1 MVKDD
6 QWGYTNHT
14 SLVVWNMN
22 FIFPFS
28 WACHNPNWR
37 TPSFFRGVGSTWLN
51 HQPVFFSF
59 VFLQRISDSP
69 WTGRKKRSRPTW
81 RPAQKRG
88 DPGRLHGRLPWWFGP
103 PRVDPGWVI
112 ETPSGGWNN
121 AIFTSHDWEW
131 LNLYHLF
138 TLLSWFIV
146 NLGMVYGILWHCVT
160 MCYPQYW
167 KCRDFFR
174 TQILN
179 YLKCSCGWW

>member
-1 MVKDD
+1 MSSS
-6 QWGYTNHT
+6 QLTNSIIFQRCRLNMAQPPT
-14 SLVVWNMN
+14 S
-22 FIFPFS
+22 
-28 WACHNPNWR
+28 
-37 TPSFFRGVGSTWLN
+37 
-51 HQPVFFSF
+51 FFSF

-103 PRVDPGWVI
+103 PRVDPWWAI